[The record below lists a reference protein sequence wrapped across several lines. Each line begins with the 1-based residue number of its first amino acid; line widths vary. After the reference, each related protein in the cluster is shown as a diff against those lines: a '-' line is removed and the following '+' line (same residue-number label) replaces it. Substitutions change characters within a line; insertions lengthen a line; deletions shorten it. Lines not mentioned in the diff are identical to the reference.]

1 MSPQLADN
9 TVLIEAVSGRDYA
22 EVFAAAAA
30 WFSAPAQA
38 DVSVWGLNL
47 DQQGRL
53 YIESDDLIYL
63 ELFYQRF
70 DKPRLVRE
78 VTE

>member
-1 MSPQLADN
+1 MPRRLPDN
-9 TVLIEAVSGRDYA
+9 TVLIETVSGRDYT

-30 WFSAPAQA
+30 WFAEPAQA

-53 YIESDDLIYL
+53 YIESDELIYL
-63 ELFYQRF
+63 ELFHQRF
-70 DKPRLVRE
+70 DKPRLVLE
-78 VTE
+78 ATD

>member
-1 MSPQLADN
+1 MSHRHADN
-9 TVLIEAVSGRDYA
+9 TVLLKTVSGRDYA

-30 WFSAPAQA
+30 WFAEPAQA

-53 YIESDDLIYL
+53 YIESDDLLYL

-78 VTE
+78 VIG